1 MRIELLNG
9 KDVENRIKV
18 IATAGKLSRTKGT
31 VFDVLDSCEI
41 YEKNL
46 GIVKRII
53 GMGHKS
59 IMEHDYFVFA
69 LSDVTP
75 IIEQTII
82 SYRLTSFTIKSGREV
97 DFRSVGYYVP
107 EFKDKNNKVLKNN
120 KELQEKY
127 KKHMDFLFNEYGY
140 FVDANV
146 KEEDAR
152 FVLPYAFNTNIVM
165 GLDARELERM
175 IIAFLYGKPS
185 NIDEIKELG
194 NKLFDIVKEYMP
206 YLVENIENQKPNNID
221 KFDYLYKFD
230 DINIFDKAK
239 LLNYTPN
246 VDNTI
251 IESAIMYR
259 NQCTSELANE
269 ILNELE
275 KKDSNIKEKIINDIK
290 WADEQREL
298 EQVSFQFQIPIS
310 LIILKHLTRH
320 RMQSILIPDFVPMW
334 NLSNY
339 KTPPT
344 IKSVDE
350 ARFIEDNNIN
360 IKVYN
365 EFKDAGVRDE
375 DLVYFYLC
383 GQLVNVYTT
392 MNGRT
397 LEWITRMRS
406 CTKAHWEIRKIS
418 NDMIKQVKE
427 IAPLYSTCLGATCD
441 AFGTCPEG
449 KESCGK
455 VNKICAGN

>member
-1 MRIELLNG
+1 MRVELLQG
-9 KDVENRIKV
+9 KNIEERIKT
-18 IATAGKLSRTKGT
+18 IATAGKLSRTKGS
-31 VFDVLDSCEI
+31 VFDVLDSCQV

-46 GIVKRII
+46 GLVKRII

-69 LSDVTP
+69 LSDVTA

-97 DFRSVGYYVP
+97 DFRSVGYYIP
-107 EFKDKNNKVLKNN
+107 TFKDKDLNILPNN

-127 KKHMDFLFNEYGY
+127 KEHMNYLFNEYGY
-140 FVDANV
+140 FVDAGV

-175 IIAFLYGKPS
+175 ITAFLHGKPS
-185 NIDEIKELG
+185 LLDEVRELGEILYNIAKEYVPYIIDNIDNTEDYKED
-194 NKLFDIVKEYMP
+194 KFIDYVDT
-206 YLVENIENQKPNNID
+206 NNID
-221 KFDYLYKFD
+221 
-230 DINIFDKAK
+230 IAPKAI
-239 LLNYTPN
+239 LLTHTPN
-246 VDNTI
+246 IDDVIVKN
-251 IESAIMYR
+251 AIMYR
-259 NQCTSELANE
+259 NQCSENKAE
-269 ILNELE
+269 E
-275 KKDSNIKEKIINDIK
+275 IINSYEQSNPSFRKDIIDK
-290 WADEQREL
+290 IKHSSEQREL
-298 EQVSFQFQIPIS
+298 EQVSFGFQIPIS

-320 RMQSILIPDFVPMW
+320 RMHSMLIPDFTPIW
-334 NLSNY
+334 NLHNY

-344 IKSVDE
+344 VKSVDE
-350 ARFIEDNNIN
+350 QRFIDDNNKN
-360 IKVYN
+360 IEVF
-365 EFKDAGVRDE
+365 EQFKSAGVRDE

-397 LEWITRMRS
+397 VEWITRMRS
-406 CTKAHWEIRKIS
+406 CNKAHWEIRKIS
-418 NDMIKQVKE
+418 HDIEKQIRE

-441 AFGTCPEG
+441 AFGYCPEG

-455 VNKICAGN
+455 VDRIER